1 MEIERP
7 VSRQIMPSNARLVFK
22 GVVFEVYQWE
32 VTGYD
37 GQKRVFEKLKRPD
50 TVVVFPVTK
59 EGKIVV
65 ARQEQPGREPFWG
78 VEGGRINEGEEPLAA
93 AQRELKEETGYTSD
107 NWQFWFGYQPVT
119 KIDWAVYV
127 FIAKNCQRAGQ
138 QELDGAEKI
147 KSTEVD
153 FEEFMNMISSGQ
165 LGSNQLRTKVL
176 QSRLDSSKMEEL
188 RKLFLN

>member
-1 MEIERP
+1 M
-7 VSRQIMPSNARLVFK
+7 SRQIMPPEAKLVFK

-50 TVVVFPVTK
+50 TVVIISITK
-59 EGKIVV
+59 EGKLII
-65 ARQEQPGREPFWG
+65 AKQEQPNREPFMG
-78 VEGGRINEGEEPLAA
+78 VIAGRIDEGEEPLVA
-93 AQRELKEETGYTSD
+93 AQRELKEETGFESD
-107 NWQFWFGYQPVT
+107 NWQLWYAYQPVS

-127 FIAKNCQRAGQ
+127 FIAKNCHKVAE

-147 KSTEVD
+147 ELMEVD
-153 FEEFMNMISSGQ
+153 FNQFIEIVSN
-165 LGSNQLRTKVL
+165 NQLDSELTVKIL
-176 QSRLDSSKMEEL
+176 QSQLDSSKMEEL